1 MLAKRGDLYFYTVD
15 PSDAVVLETGQDE
28 TRTLGSLK
36 TGDYLVVLSGELD
49 WNNTASVSD
58 PPYSLTYEARLTLT
72 LGTATVLTLVASS
85 QQYYQGQV
93 NYRRGFVG
101 QASFMAA
108 SADELSL
115 TVSRTGEGGSANA
128 PEMSFV
134 DLKVSVQAASIQT
147 DTII

>member
-108 SADELSL
+108 SA
-115 TVSRTGEGGSANA
+115 
-128 PEMSFV
+128 
-134 DLKVSVQAASIQT
+134 
-147 DTII
+147 